1 MWLVAMGAVMLVM
14 NLAGIG
20 PVGQWT
26 WSEMWWAMLLPFG
39 LASLWWLWAD
49 LSGWTQRRAMDR
61 HEAKRQARRERNAQ
75 ALGLK
80 LDSKRRTR

>member
-1 MWLVAMGAVMLVM
+1 MWLVAVGVLMLVM

-26 WSEMWWAMLLPFG
+26 WKEMWWAMLLPFG

-49 LSGWTQRRAMDR
+49 LSGWTQRKAMAR
-61 HEAKRQARRERNAQ
+61 HELKRQERRERNAQ